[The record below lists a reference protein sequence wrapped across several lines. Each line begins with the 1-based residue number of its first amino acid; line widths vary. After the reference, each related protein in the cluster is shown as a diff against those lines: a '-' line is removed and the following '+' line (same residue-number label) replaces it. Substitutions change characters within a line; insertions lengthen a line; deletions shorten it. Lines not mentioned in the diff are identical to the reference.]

1 MASTLVDTATPT
13 PSQKSPRRVL
23 LIEDHADTATVLT
36 LLLKKFGHTVDC
48 AGSVADGLAKFEA
61 GEYDIVLSDLGLPD
75 GTGIDFVQKLRQ
87 QSAVPAV
94 ALTGYGMED
103 DIRRCTEAG
112 FNAHLT
118 KPVNFTELN
127 ALIVRLTTPAA

>member
-1 MASTLVDTATPT
+1 
-13 PSQKSPRRVL
+13 VL
-23 LIEDHADTATVLT
+23 LVEDHADTATVIT

-48 AGSVADGLAKFEA
+48 AATVAEGMEKFAA
-61 GEYDIVLSDLGLPD
+61 GNYDVVLSDLGLPD
-75 GTGIDFVQKLRQ
+75 GTGIDFVQKLRA
-87 QSAVPAV
+87 QSQVPAV

-118 KPVNFTELN
+118 KPVNFAELN
-127 ALIVRLTTPAA
+127 AVIGRLTAVSA

>member
-1 MASTLVDTATPT
+1 M
-13 PSQKSPRRVL
+13 

-48 AGSVADGLAKFEA
+48 AGTVADGLSTFGA
-61 GEYDIVLSDLGLPD
+61 GQYDVVLSDLGLPD
-75 GTGIDFVQKLRQ
+75 GSGIDFIQKLRQ

-103 DIRRCTEAG
+103 DIRRCSEAG

-118 KPVNFTELN
+118 KPVNFAELN
-127 ALIVRLTTPAA
+127 ALIVRLTTPTA